1 MKTKLLFLFALLLYA
16 ATSNA
21 QEGDKTNWELYGDI
35 GSYHALRTSSPYNW
49 MTSRNRFRL
58 AGRYSY
64 GDLRFYGS
72 LKVNHHAFIKH
83 YTGVFP
89 REFYLD
95 YTTKHFGFRA
105 GKQIVV
111 RGVADGL
118 QLTDVI
124 SPMDMTEFLTQEYDD
139 LRIPVNAVRLF
150 YLSEFVT
157 VEAIVVPTFQGYKL
171 PLGPKNP
178 WSVLP
183 KMQLPV
189 RIAEDN
195 EPDFLFK
202 NVEYGGEVSFNLP
215 GLDIALSGLYTWNK
229 LPCFQG
235 ELAADFQ
242 TILVT
247 PQYTR
252 KTVLGASISKPI
264 DAFVIRGEGAYTFGK
279 LYSAALLF
287 NPTVRKDFVQG
298 LVGID
303 WYGPDSWN
311 ASVQGEYEYIL
322 NYKVAEI
329 SADEQTI
336 YATLR
341 LSKKFMNDLLT
352 LSSFGYFDLK
362 NRAIFNRFSFSYQPL
377 DGLLLNVGY
386 DLFYGDKGMLAPYK
400 DNSQVW
406 AEAVYKF

>member
-1 MKTKLLFLFALLLYA
+1 M
-16 ATSNA
+16 
-21 QEGDKTNWELYGDI
+21 
-35 GSYHALRTSSPYNW
+35 
-49 MTSRNRFRL
+49 
-58 AGRYSY
+58 
-64 GDLRFYGS
+64 FY
-72 LKVNHHAFIKH
+72 
-83 YTGVFP
+83 
-89 REFYLD
+89 
-95 YTTKHFGFRA
+95 
-105 GKQIVV
+105 
-111 RGVADGL
+111 
-118 QLTDVI
+118 
-124 SPMDMTEFLTQEYDD
+124 
-139 LRIPVNAVRLF
+139 
-150 YLSEFVT
+150 
-157 VEAIVVPTFQGYKL
+157 
-171 PLGPKNP
+171 
-178 WSVLP
+178 
-183 KMQLPV
+183 
-189 RIAEDN
+189 
-195 EPDFLFK
+195 
-202 NVEYGGEVSFNLP
+202 FNLP

-247 PQYTR
+247 PQYAR

-264 DAFVIRGEGAYTFGK
+264 DAFVIRGEGSYTFDK

-322 NYKVAEI
+322 NYKAAEI

-362 NRAIFNRFSFSYQPL
+362 NRAIFNRFSFSYQPR